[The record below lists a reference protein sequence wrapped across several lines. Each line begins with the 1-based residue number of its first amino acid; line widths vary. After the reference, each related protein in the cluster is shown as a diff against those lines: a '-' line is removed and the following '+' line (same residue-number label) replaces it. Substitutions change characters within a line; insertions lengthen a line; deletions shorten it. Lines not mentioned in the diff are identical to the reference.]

1 MTILVPLKFMFRNT
15 VLILLF
21 LTFQAINGQIKLTHN
36 IGETPIVTSITSCEE
51 DESWSR
57 VFNLSDFG
65 ITKNEQFI
73 IESGQVAI
81 SESFGGAYIGFSFS
95 SIDDNFPNSNPVLL
109 GKGGHQLLP
118 IIDNG
123 PRIIDVNFNEPI
135 VIPSNVKRILVTVYK
150 SVDFYNPNSAKVLIA
165 GTATDNDISWFK
177 GCRKYYTH
185 KATSNLDVPVPD
197 ANFYINVTGKLFKN
211 TNFGSNVTLTHNICD
226 NVIKTPIYACSWGG
240 INWAR
245 TFVLNDF
252 GIAPDEEF
260 TINSGQFALSD
271 MGSWDVRVQFNIYE
285 IDANFPASFSESNLI
300 GSSQVYNPPYFT
312 SGVKIFDVLFETPIV
327 IPAGVKMIL
336 VEVFQLH
343 SSASSAVAFMAGTE
357 LDDNDFSW
365 FKSSNGGCPPST
377 YTKTIDLGSRS
388 KFYIN
393 VTGNVNHVSNHF
405 EMNISNICAEFLT
418 EFSVDNKSEIAAIVW
433 DFGDLASG
441 AHNTSTDISPFHDFS
456 ADGTYTITANVTAK
470 NGKTEVLSE
479 TIDVKE
485 PPKAYGIN
493 NLEACED
500 TFGTGISSSFNTA
513 NILSQVLGNQTNKV
527 VTFIDG
533 SGNTYDIFPNPFTNT
548 IKDRETITVQVA
560 RNDELCCSSEITFDL
575 IVNPLPNVSTIN
587 NLFEC
592 ETNNDGFA
600 IFNLEQLKIDYF
612 GMHTNYNVSF
622 FQSNGT
628 LIPTAKLPAYKNTTI
643 NEETITLKVENIATN
658 CINETTFKLIVSE
671 QPIANTLTN
680 INGCDDNNDGISEY
694 FDTSNVASDVLENQT
709 GMEVSY
715 FDSNGNQLSSPL
727 PNPYTNKIA
736 NEELLTVRVTNLL
749 TNCFAETSLKLT
761 TSTQPQ
767 ITQPAPLYACDQG
780 NGIAYFDTSSIESQ
794 LIGNQT
800 GLQIF
805 YTDENGNVLPSPM
818 PVSFQNTTAWQ
829 QKINVRVENELS
841 SLCFSETS
849 INLIVNELPQIN
861 LESEYFLCDLEP
873 YLYIA
878 TDTSFDTWEWTFED
892 GSIISNFFDAN
903 LTDAGTYTLKVT
915 KINNGISCEN
925 SFSFKLVRSI
935 LPTINEV
942 IIKDISDDNYIEI
955 ITSGDGDFEYTI
967 DGFNFQDNNTFHNL
981 SGGIYNAQVRDKKG
995 CGLDEK
1001 EVVLV
1006 DYPKF
1011 FTPNNDGF
1019 NDYWHIKGINK
1030 FPNAKIFIFDR
1041 FGKQLKELSSKD
1053 FGWNGIYQGQPLPSS
1068 DYWFTADLGDGRS
1081 FKGHFALKR

>member
-1 MTILVPLKFMFRNT
+1 MFKNAA
-15 VLILLF
+15 ILLLVLSF
-21 LTFQAINGQIKLTHN
+21 PNINAQIKLTHN
-36 IGETPIVTSITSCEE
+36 IGETPIVTNITSCEE

-65 ITKNEQFI
+65 VTKNEQFI

-81 SESFGGAYIGFSFS
+81 SKSFGGAYIGFFFS
-95 SIDDNFPNSNPVLL
+95 SIDDNFPNSNPVHL
-109 GKGGHQLLP
+109 GSGGYQLLP

-135 VIPSNVKRILVTVYK
+135 VIPSYVKRILVTVYK

-165 GTATDNDISWFK
+165 GTATDNDVSWFN

-185 KATSNLDVPVPD
+185 TATSDLDVPVPD
-197 ANFYINVTGKLFKN
+197 ANFYINVTGKLFTN
-211 TNFGSNVTLTHNICD
+211 TNFGSSATLTHNICD

-252 GIAPDEEF
+252 GISTNEEF
-260 TINSGQFALSD
+260 IINSGQFALSD
-271 MGSWDVRVQFNIYE
+271 MGSWDVKVQFNIYE
-285 IDANFPASFSESNLI
+285 IDANFPTSFSESNLI
-300 GSSQVYNPPYFT
+300 GSSQVYKPPYFT
-312 SGVKIFDVLFETPIV
+312 SGVKIFDVHFETPIV

-343 SSASSAVAFMAGTE
+343 SSASSAVAFMGGTE

-377 YTKTIDLGSRS
+377 YTKTIDLGARS

-393 VTGNVNHVSNHF
+393 VTGNVNHVSNNF
-405 EMNISNICAEFLT
+405 AMNISNICAEFLT

-441 AHNTSTDISPFHDFS
+441 TENTSTDVSPFHDFS
-456 ADGTYTITANVTAK
+456 ADGTYTITATVTAT
-470 NGKTEVLSE
+470 NGNTEVLSE

-500 TFGTGISSSFNTA
+500 AFGTGISSSFDTA

-548 IKDRETITVQVA
+548 IKDRETITVKVT
-560 RNDELCCSSEITFDL
+560 RDDELCCSSEITFDV

-600 IFNLEQLKIDYF
+600 NFNLEQLRIDYF
-612 GMHTNYNVSF
+612 GTYTNYTVSF
-622 FQSNGT
+622 YQANGT
-628 LIPTAKLPAYKNTTI
+628 LIPTAELPAYKNATI
-643 NEETITLKVENIATN
+643 NEETITLKVENIDTN
-658 CINETTFKLIVSE
+658 CTNETTFKLIVSE
-671 QPIANTLTN
+671 QPIANTFN
-680 INGCDDNNDGISEY
+680 DIIGCDDNNDGISEY
-694 FDTSNVASDVLENQT
+694 FDTSTIETDVLNGQT

-715 FDSNGNQLSSPL
+715 YNEFGNQLASPL
-727 PNPYTNKIA
+727 PNPYTNTKATQETI
-736 NEELLTVRVTNLL
+736 TVRVTNPQ
-749 TNCFAETSLKLT
+749 TGCYAETFLKLT
-761 TSTQPQ
+761 TSSKPLINQPLS
-767 ITQPAPLYACDQG
+767 LYSCYEE
-780 NGIAYFDTSSIESQ
+780 NGIAFFNTSTIEQQ

-800 GLQIF
+800 GLRIF
-805 YTDENGNVLPSPM
+805 YSDENGMALPSPL
-818 PVSFQNTTAWQ
+818 PTNYQNTKAWS
-829 QKINVRVENELS
+829 QKINVRVENQLNP
-841 SLCFSETS
+841 LCYSETS
-849 INLIVNELPQIN
+849 FNLTVNELPQIN
-861 LESEYFLCDLEP
+861 LENDYFLCDLEP

-878 TDTSFDTWEWTFED
+878 TDSNFDSWKWTFED
-892 GSIISNFFDAN
+892 GSVISNSFEAN
-903 LTDAGTYTLKVT
+903 LTDAGTYTLQIT

-925 SFSFKLVRSI
+925 SFSFNLVRSI
-935 LPTINEV
+935 LPIIDEV
-942 IIKDISDDNYIEI
+942 KIQDISANNSIEI
-955 ITSGDGDFEYTI
+955 ITSGDGDFEYSI
-967 DGFNFQDNNTFHNL
+967 DGFNYQDDNIFQNL
-981 SGGIYNAQVRDKKG
+981 SGGVYHVQVRDKKG
-995 CGLDEK
+995 CGLDNE

-1019 NDYWHIKGINK
+1019 NDYWQIQGIEK
-1030 FPNAKIFIFDR
+1030 FPNTVIYIFDR
-1041 FGKQLKELSSKD
+1041 FGKLLKQLTFKD
-1053 FGWNGIYQGQPLPSS
+1053 LGWNGTYNGQALFAS
-1068 DYWFTADLGDGRS
+1068 DYWFTADLGDGRT
-1081 FKGHFALKR
+1081 FKGHFSLKR